1 MKRFASERV
10 TGLMERLGLDDDV
23 AIESRMVSKTIES
36 AQSRVE
42 GFNFDIRKRVVEY
55 DDVINKQ
62 RETIYAERDKV
73 LHNED
78 LAETVQSFLDD
89 EVEALA
95 ESHLVGEDPNEW
107 DLEGLSAALGAMGLT
122 GEGTSADDLWEVH
135 SREAIIDHVRDLAD
149 DRLAAKA
156 AEVGEEDWK
165 TVERLVLIRTID
177 SLWVEHL
184 TELDD
189 MRRGIGLRGYAQQD
203 PLNEFKR
210 EAFQLYDELRGL
222 IRHGVASSIF
232 RVTVTRQPA
241 VPEGGDP
248 AVAASLARGAAAL
261 AGGNGSNG
269 SRAGAAGAGTGAL
282 TPGDLVAAGAA
293 TSTGAAGGSA
303 ILRGGPTAPTTRP
316 MRESLG
322 DEPVVSGGGGATASG
337 PKPGFTPSGTRI
349 GRNDPCWCGSGAKYK
364 KCHGR

>member
-1 MKRFASERV
+1 
-10 TGLMERLGLDDDV
+10 
-23 AIESRMVSKTIES
+23 
-36 AQSRVE
+36 
-42 GFNFDIRKRVVEY
+42 
-55 DDVINKQ
+55 
-62 RETIYAERDKV
+62 
-73 LHNED
+73 
-78 LAETVQSFLDD
+78 
-89 EVEALA
+89 
-95 ESHLVGEDPNEW
+95 
-107 DLEGLSAALGAMGLT
+107 MGLT
-122 GEGTSADDLWEVH
+122 GEGTSADDLWELR
-135 SREAIIDHVRDLAD
+135 SREAIATTSATSPTSGS
-149 DRLAAKA
+149 AAKA

-241 VPEGGDP
+241 GAAGRDP

-269 SRAGAAGAGTGAL
+269 SRPGRGAGAPRGA
-282 TPGDLVAAGAA
+282 GDLVAAGATTA
-293 TSTGAAGGSA
+293 SAGGGA
-303 ILRGGPTAPTTRP
+303 ILRGGPAAPAPRP

-322 DEPVVSGGGGATASG
+322 DEPRRERRRLRRVGRRTEARVHPDRRPDRAQRPVLVRVGREVQEVPRSLTTPRPLDQRPCPVRRRSVARDLGRVARARSRRPRRPGRVHDLPDLGAGPARRAAAGGRHRG
-337 PKPGFTPSGTRI
+337 
-349 GRNDPCWCGSGAKYK
+349 
-364 KCHGR
+364 HGRRPVRRAAVTDLRGAARPRRRRSISRASRRPSS